1 MKSQMSSYSP
11 PSLMRLFKVLAFLF
25 LAVSTPR
32 WALAN
37 LAGPYTPDANTLF
50 LFHFN
55 EDDSSSIVANEGSV
69 GGYIYSVSEASATTT
84 PSVVTGMLGAIGYSD
99 ATVDFGNCMTNP
111 ATGYVFGYDGN
122 NDGSYEGDT
131 ASTRSTDAI
140 SMSTFNIG
148 NGGQSPF
155 TLEALIQPSAITGS
169 QEIIATDSSAAT
181 ASRGFQFVVSSSTL
195 KFQFIG
201 GSAPRALS
209 GAIPTEGDDAFVAGT
224 WYHVAVTY
232 DGATLKLYWTKMDS
246 TVGAAHL
253 LNSGAMTL
261 GANDG
266 LVTGPLTIGNENRNT
281 AGERFLGSIDEV
293 RISSVARAANE
304 MQFYSPVVTITQNPV
319 SQNVDYNQQV
329 TFSVGA
335 SSLTE
340 MGYQWRFNSNNIA
353 GATDASYT
361 ITNVA
366 ASDGGYYDVIV
377 TNTGN
382 YTATST
388 PALLVVGA
396 ANFLAHRY
404 SFTTDTSD
412 SVGDAWGTNFGNA
425 MITDGQLVL
434 DGTSGTYME
443 LPGNLFNGSSATALS
458 VEFWATFGTSD
469 SNAKVFE
476 FGAVNANGNGIN
488 NLGFSPKNASGL
500 QQLSLSAGDLE
511 FQQVATSSPALD
523 GLSMHVACV
532 IDPPNQTIAIFTNG
546 CLESINTNMTVS
558 IASLN
563 DTFSYIGRSLFT
575 TYPYLNASIDEF
587 RIYNGALADLSV
599 KQSEDQGPDAILQDG
614 PVKFAT
620 QPAATT
626 AAPLGFTITLN
637 AAAVGY
643 LPISYQWYKNGV
655 EIDGATNATY
665 PYTVVDSD
673 NGATMYCR
681 AQNTIG
687 VTTYTTN
694 STTTVIKVVTPSSL
708 TWYGSADGNWNTS
721 SLNWENAA
729 NNTTAFSA
737 YDNVTFNDE
746 GIAQPIAYLTEQLN
760 PISVTVSST
769 SDYTFTGTGSLTG
782 QGTLL
787 KQNTGKLV
795 IDVANKMTGTTLISG
810 GTLQIGNDDNY
821 GTLAYGPL
829 TNNATLSFRRAD
841 TAFNMTNSIHGSGKV
856 SYDGYGTI
864 TVSGA
869 SDYTGATLINQGIVN
884 LQNTS
889 GLGAQNS
896 KTTVAAG
903 GQLYITANVDVS
915 NSVSLNAEGDS
926 NGALRKGGAGKSVV
940 QGTVNLASDTT
951 IGVDGSSELVL
962 SNTVSGS
969 GTLTKMGTGTL
980 TLGGT
985 NTFTAGAVLSEGIL
999 KIAADGA
1006 LGKGAASINIG
1017 AASRFVLADGV
1028 SVANA
1033 FSIPTV
1039 QPGTGLGVFMPA
1051 NSNNT
1056 NGTITTLSGAIT
1068 FGDTAA
1074 NGGHFYGA
1082 SPTGYLLV
1090 SGSVTMPDGPAL
1102 LVRAGNVRFSGNG
1115 SYSELQIRTDTT
1127 SIGADNAI
1135 STNAVLDIGG
1145 NGKAWLDLNGY
1156 NQRITGLKNE
1166 VTPGNVGWVTNGSAT
1181 SGTLTLDLG
1190 DGNSRSFAGGTGG
1203 NFTFALNSGIQ
1214 NFVTNGASGSG
1225 YLAHTGNTLVN
1236 GGTFYLGMGVV
1247 LPNTPVINI
1256 AQNAILDAT
1265 EDGLALTA
1273 QQVLQGSGTVNG
1285 NVTGGGVA
1293 PGTSIGTLTINGDVV
1308 LDGITTIQVNKAA
1321 GTKDQLVVSG
1331 SLTYGGTLYA
1341 TNLGGDLNVGDS
1353 FTIVSAGSSS
1363 GNFTSV
1369 VGYIAPGKAWS
1380 FSNGV
1385 LSVIEGSSVNTDPTS
1400 LTSKFIGGN
1409 SLVLSWP
1416 SDHIGWHLQV
1426 QKTTLD
1432 KGLGTNWVDVPNTTT
1447 INSITN
1453 AIDLSNGAVF
1463 YRIVYP

>member
-1 MKSQMSSYSP
+1 MKS
-11 PSLMRLFKVLAFLF
+11 FKVLAFLF
-25 LAVSTPR
+25 LAVSSPQ
-32 WALAN
+32 WAFADLV
-37 LAGPYTPDANTLF
+37 GPYTLDANTLF
-50 LFHFN
+50 LFHFD
-55 EDDSSSIVANEGSV
+55 EDASSSAAANAGSV

-84 PSVVTGMLGAIGYSD
+84 PSVVSEMLGAIGYSD
-99 ATVDFGNCMTNP
+99 ASVNFGNCMTNP
-111 ATGYVFGYDGN
+111 ATGYVFGFDGN
-122 NDGSYEGDT
+122 GDGAYQGDT

-140 SMSTFNIG
+140 KMSVLNIG

-169 QEIIATDSSAAT
+169 QEIISTDSSAAT

-201 GSAPRALS
+201 GSSSRALS
-209 GAIPTEGDDAFVAGT
+209 GAIPTTGSDAFEAGA

-232 DGATLKLYWTKMDS
+232 DGTTLKLYWTRLDP

-253 LNSGAMTL
+253 LNSGVMTL
-261 GANDG
+261 GTNDG
-266 LVTGPLTIGNENRNT
+266 LVTGPLTIANENRNT
-281 AGERFLGSIDEV
+281 SGERFLGSIDEV

-319 SQNVDYNQQV
+319 SQNVDYNQKV

-335 SSLTE
+335 SSLSE
-340 MGYQWRFNSNNIA
+340 MGYQWRFNSNNIV
-353 GATDASYT
+353 GATNVSYT
-361 ITNVA
+361 IANVA

-377 TNTGN
+377 TNTAS

-396 ANFLAHRY
+396 ANFLTHRY

-425 MITDGQLVL
+425 TITDGQLVL

-443 LPGNLFNGSSATALS
+443 LPGNLFNGGNATALS

-469 SNAKVFE
+469 NNARVFE

-488 NLGFSPKNASGL
+488 NLGFTPHNGSGL
-500 QQLSLSAGDLE
+500 QQLSISAGDLD
-511 FQQVATSSPALD
+511 FQQVATSSPSLD
-523 GLSMHVACV
+523 GSTVHVACV

-546 CLESINTNMTVS
+546 YLESINTNMTVG

-626 AAPLGFTITLN
+626 AAPSGFTMTIS

-655 EIDGATNATY
+655 AVDGATNANY
-665 PYTVVDSD
+665 LYTFVDSD
-673 NGATMYCR
+673 NGASMYCR

-694 STTTVIKVVTPSSL
+694 STTTIIKVVTPASL
-708 TWYGSADGNWNTS
+708 TWLGNGDGNWNTS
-721 SLNWENAA
+721 SLNWANAA

-737 YDNVTFNDE
+737 FDGVTFNDK
-746 GIAQPIAYLTEQLN
+746 GAGQTSVSLTEQLN
-760 PISVTVSST
+760 PTSVTVSST
-769 SDYTFTGTGSLTG
+769 SDYTFTGTGSLVG
-782 QGTLL
+782 LGTLQ
-787 KQNTGKLV
+787 KQSTGKLIV
-795 IDVANKMTGTTLISG
+795 DVANKMTGPTLISG
-810 GTLQIGNDDNY
+810 GTLQIGYDDSY
-821 GTLAYGPL
+821 GTLGSGPL
-829 TNNATLSFRRAD
+829 TNNATLSFKRSD
-841 TAFNMTNSIHGSGKV
+841 TSLNVTNSIHGSGKV
-856 SYDGYGTI
+856 SYDGSGTV

-896 KTTVAAG
+896 KTTVATG

-915 NSVSLNAEGDS
+915 NSVSLNAAGDG

-940 QGTVNLASDTT
+940 QGTVNIASDTT
-951 IGVDGSSELVL
+951 IGVDGSSELVF

-969 GTLTKMGTGTL
+969 GVLTKIGSGTL
-980 TLGGT
+980 TLGAS
-985 NTFTAGAVLSEGIL
+985 NTFTGGAVLSEGIV
-999 KIAADGA
+999 KITADGA
-1006 LGKGAASINIG
+1006 LGKGAASTTIG
-1017 AASRFVLADGV
+1017 AGARFLLADGV
-1028 SVANA
+1028 SVANS
-1033 FSIPTV
+1033 FSIPIV
-1039 QPGTGLGVFMPA
+1039 QPGTGLGIFMPV

-1056 NGTITTLSGAIT
+1056 NGTITTLSGAIN

-1082 SPTGYLLV
+1082 LPTGYLLV
-1090 SGSVTMPDGPAL
+1090 SGSVTLPDGAAL
-1102 LVRAGNVRFSGNG
+1102 IVRAGNVRFSGSG
-1115 SYSELQIRTDTT
+1115 YYSEMQIRTDTT
-1127 SIGADNAI
+1127 SIGADNSIA
-1135 STNAVLDIGG
+1135 TNAVLDIGG
-1145 NGKAWLDLNGY
+1145 NGNAWLDLNGY
-1156 NQRITGLKNE
+1156 KQSITGLKNE
-1166 VTPGNVGWVTNGSAT
+1166 VTPANVGWVTNSSAS
-1181 SGTLTLDLG
+1181 SGTLTMDIG
-1190 DGNSRSFAGGTGG
+1190 DGNYRTFAGAMGG
-1203 NFTFALNSGIQ
+1203 NFALALKSGTQ
-1214 NFVTNGASGSG
+1214 SFTTNGTAGSG
-1225 YLAHTGNTLVN
+1225 FLAHTGNTLVN
-1236 GGTFYLGMGVV
+1236 GGTLYIGMGVV
-1247 LPNTPVINI
+1247 LPNTPVINV
-1256 AQNAILDAT
+1256 AQGAILDAT
-1265 EDGLALTA
+1265 EGGLTLTA
-1273 QQVLQGSGTVNG
+1273 QQVVQGSGTVNG

-1293 PGTSIGTLTINGDVV
+1293 PGTSIGTLTIDGDVV
-1308 LDGITTIQVNKAA
+1308 LNGVTTIEVNKTA
-1321 GTKDQLVVSG
+1321 GTKDQLIVSG
-1331 SLTYGGTLYA
+1331 ALTYGGTLYA
-1341 TNLGGDLNVGDS
+1341 TNLGGDLKVGDS
-1353 FTIVSAGSSS
+1353 FTVVTAGSSS
-1363 GNFTSV
+1363 GSFTSV
-1369 VGYIAPGKAWS
+1369 VGYAGPGKAWS
-1380 FSNGV
+1380 FANGV
-1385 LSVIEGSSVNTDPTS
+1385 LSVIEGSSVNTDPTT

-1416 SDHIGWHLQV
+1416 TDHIGWHLQM
-1426 QKTTLD
+1426 QKTALD
-1432 KGLGTNWVDVPNTTT
+1432 KGINTNWVDVPNTTA

-1453 AIDLSNGAVF
+1453 VIDPTAGAVF